1 MYKDSHGRDVPFTPE
16 EFLRLL
22 IRSELATKEE
32 SAALLAEFREV
43 YLKSTWLPD
52 SITAFCSYLVGAG
65 HLTTWQCAKLRQGQW
80 KGFYL
85 GGFELL
91 DLVSIDEEK
100 FSHYLARN
108 TGDDAIVRLAIT
120 PPARANGHDI
130 EYRVVERF

>member
-1 MYKDSHGRDVPFTPE
+1 MFKDSHGRDVPFTPE

-22 IRSELATKEE
+22 IRSELATEEE
-32 SAALLAEFREV
+32 SAALLAEFREE

-52 SITAFCSYLVGAG
+52 TITAFCSYLVGAG

-91 DLVSIDEEK
+91 DLLSIDKE
-100 FSHYLARN
+100 FSYFLARDIR
-108 TGDDAIVRLAIT
+108 DDAIVRLAIT
-120 PPARANGHDI
+120 PPARAKGHRI